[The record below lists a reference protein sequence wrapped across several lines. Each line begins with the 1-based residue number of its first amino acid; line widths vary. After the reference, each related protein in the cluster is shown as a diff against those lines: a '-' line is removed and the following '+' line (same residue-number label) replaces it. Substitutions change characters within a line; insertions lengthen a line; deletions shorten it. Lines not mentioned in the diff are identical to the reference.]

1 MQTVPIY
8 GLLYIPRIRGPPAG
22 GPCHPRPR
30 TREETDINMHL
41 TDITIFWT
49 PTCGGVRTYLEA
61 KRRWLA
67 GQPDVRT
74 SLLVPGPEEGVKL
87 DVYTLP
93 APRLPFGKGYRFPL
107 RRRPWTR
114 RLVALRPDII
124 EAGDPYVLPWAALE
138 AGQRLGVPV
147 VGFYHSDLQRLV
159 SARAGHWSNRW
170 LDRYILR
177 LYSRFDRVLAPSR
190 VMADKLRRL
199 GVPGERVHVQPLG
212 VDSTLFHPDR
222 RDQALRRR
230 LGLDHQVRL
239 LVFAGRGSREKHIPL
254 LLRVMVELGTG
265 YHLHLVGSGMP
276 RRLPANVSRSNGF
289 VDPFR
294 LSRIL
299 ASSDALLHGGDSETF
314 GLVVLEAMAS
324 GIPVVG
330 VDAGAVAELV
340 VPGTGLLAEPNS
352 PASLAGTV
360 RKLFA
365 DDYTAMGRRARKH
378 VTDNYTWD
386 QVLARLLAHYR
397 DLTCLEQR
405 ASGETGHD

>member
-1 MQTVPIY
+1 
-8 GLLYIPRIRGPPAG
+8 
-22 GPCHPRPR
+22 
-30 TREETDINMHL
+30 MHL

-49 PTCGGVRTYLEA
+49 PSCGGVRTYLEA
-61 KRRWLA
+61 KRHWLA
-67 GQPDVRT
+67 GREGIRS
-74 SLLVPGPEEGVKL
+74 SLLVPGADEGVKF

-93 APRLPFGKGYRFPL
+93 APRLPFGRGYRFPL
-107 RRRPWTR
+107 RRRPWVR
-114 RLVALRPDII
+114 RLLSLRPDII

-138 AGQRLGVPV
+138 AGHRLGVPV

-159 SARAGHWSNRW
+159 STRAGHWSNRW

-190 VMADKLRRL
+190 VMAEKLRGL
-199 GVPGERVHVQPLG
+199 GVPGDRVHVQPLG
-212 VDSTLFHPDR
+212 VDAALFHPDR

-230 LGLDHQVRL
+230 LGLDHTVRL
-239 LVFAGRGSREKHIPL
+239 LVFAGRGSREKRIPL
-254 LLRVMVELGTG
+254 LLRTMTELGSG
-265 YHLHLVGSGMP
+265 FHLHLVGSGMP
-276 RRLPANVSRSNGF
+276 RRLPDNVSRSNGF
-289 VDPFR
+289 VDSRR

-330 VDAGAVAELV
+330 VRAGAVAELV

-352 PASLAGTV
+352 ADSLAETV
-360 RKLFA
+360 RRLFA
-365 DDYTAMGRRARKH
+365 GNYTAMGQRARKH

-386 QVLARLLAHYR
+386 RVLNRLLGHYR
-397 DLTCLEQR
+397 DLT
-405 ASGETGHD
+405 GHGHSMEAGRE

>member
-1 MQTVPIY
+1 MQTAPIY
-8 GLLYIPRIRGPPAG
+8 GLLYIPRTGRPGQKPAHHATARLRQQNG
-22 GPCHPRPR
+22 N
-30 TREETDINMHL
+30 TMHL
-41 TDITIFWT
+41 ADITIFWT

-61 KRRWLA
+61 KQRWLA
-67 GQPDVRT
+67 ARQDIRV
-74 SLLVPGPEEGVKL
+74 SLLVPGPEEGVHCNA
-87 DVYTLP
+87 YTLP

-107 RRRPWTR
+107 RRGPWTR
-114 RLVALRPDII
+114 RLVSLRPDII
-124 EAGDPYVLPWAALE
+124 EAGDPYVLPWAALD

-159 SARAGHWSNRW
+159 TTRAGHWSNRW
-170 LDRYILR
+170 LDRYILQ

-190 VMADKLRRL
+190 VMSDKLRRL
-199 GVPGERVHVQPLG
+199 GIPEHRVHVQPLG
-212 VDSTLFHPDR
+212 VDSSLFHPNR

-230 LGLDHQVRL
+230 LEIDHNVRL

-254 LLRVMVELGTG
+254 LLRVMAELGPD

-289 VDPFR
+289 VDPLR

-299 ASSDALLHGGDSETF
+299 ASSDALLHAGDSETF

-330 VDAGAVAELV
+330 VNAGAVAELV

-352 PASLAGTV
+352 APSIADTV

-365 DDYTAMGRRARKH
+365 GDYTAMGRRARRH
-378 VTDNYTWD
+378 VTEQYTWD
-386 QVLARLLAHYR
+386 QVLSRLLANYR
-397 DLTCLEQR
+397 DLTGR
-405 ASGETGHD
+405 RPETGEDDHA

>member
-1 MQTVPIY
+1 MACCTFHGPGTPDTGRRHGPDRAGKQTK
-8 GLLYIPRIRGPPAG
+8 
-22 GPCHPRPR
+22 
-30 TREETDINMHL
+30 TDMHL

-61 KRRWLA
+61 KQRWLA
-67 GQPDVRT
+67 TKTGIRS
-74 SLLVPGPEEGVKL
+74 SLLVPGPAEGVHL
-87 DVYTLP
+87 NVYTLP
-93 APRLPFGKGYRFPL
+93 APRLPLGKGYRFPL
-107 RRRPWTR
+107 RRSSWVR
-114 RLVALRPDII
+114 RLVTLGPDII

-138 AGQRLGVPV
+138 AGERLGVPV

-159 SARAGHWSNRW
+159 TARAGHWSNRW
-170 LDRYILR
+170 LDSYILR

-199 GVPGERVHVQPLG
+199 GVPADRIHVQPLG
-212 VDSTLFHPDR
+212 VDSSLFHPDR

-230 LGLDHQVRL
+230 LGIDHHVRL

-254 LLRVMVELGTG
+254 LLKVMTELGPDF
-265 YHLHLVGSGMP
+265 HLHLVGSSMP
-276 RRLPANVSRSNGF
+276 RRLPDNVSRSNGF
-289 VDPFR
+289 VDPLR

-330 VDAGAVAELV
+330 VNAGAVAELV
-340 VPGTGLLAEPNS
+340 VPGTGLLAEPHS
-352 PASLAGTV
+352 ADSLAETV
-360 RKLFA
+360 RNLFA
-365 DDYTAMGRRARKH
+365 DDYTAMGRKARQH

-386 QVLARLLAHYR
+386 QVLSRLLAHYR
-397 DLTCLEQR
+397 ELTGTRPE
-405 ASGETGHD
+405 AGESAHA